1 MSSKLLVNTPS
12 GKQEVIEIGLG
23 GGYFDDSRVV
33 WDERKDG
40 KLPDDIQI
48 GKMKRVNDALITADD
63 FMPEHVTAIEQES
76 IKQQEIDTVKEI
88 KEYKTVKELSE
99 QVYALTKLLTE
110 KGLI

>member
-12 GKQEVIEIGLG
+12 GKQEVIEIGFG
-23 GGYFDDSRVV
+23 GGYFDDSRIV
-33 WDERKDG
+33 WDERFDG

-48 GKMKRVNDALITADD
+48 GKMQRVNNALVTADD
-63 FMPEHVTAIEQES
+63 YMPEHVTATEQES
-76 IKQQEIDTVKEI
+76 IKQQEIETVKQP

-99 QVYALTKLLTE
+99 QVNALTKLLTE

>member
-12 GKQEVIEIGLG
+12 GKQEVIEIGSG
-23 GGYFDDSRVV
+23 GGYFDDARVV

-40 KLPDDIQI
+40 KMPDDIQI
-48 GKMKRVNDALITADD
+48 GKMKRINNTLVTSDEFI
-63 FMPEHVTAIEQES
+63 PEHIAATEQES
-76 IKQQEIDTVKEI
+76 IKQQEIETVKEI

-99 QVYALTKLLTE
+99 QVNALTKLLTE

>member
-12 GKQEVIEIGLG
+12 GKQEVIEIGFG
-23 GGYFDDSRVV
+23 GGYFDESRIV
-33 WDERKDG
+33 WDERFDG

-48 GKMKRVNDALITADD
+48 GKMKRVNDALVTADD
-63 FMPEHVTAIEQES
+63 FIPEHVAATEQEA
-76 IKQQEIDTVKEI
+76 IKQQEIETVKKI

-99 QVYALTKLLTE
+99 QVNALTKILTE

>member
-12 GKQEVIEIGLG
+12 GKQEVIEIGFG
-23 GGYFDDSRVV
+23 GGYFDDARVV

-40 KLPDDIQI
+40 KMPDDIQI
-48 GKMKRVNDALITADD
+48 GKMRRVNNALVTADD
-63 FMPEHVTAIEQES
+63 FIPEHIAATEQES
-76 IKQQEIDTVKEI
+76 IKQQEIETVKEI

-99 QVYALTKLLTE
+99 QVNALTKLLTE

>member
-12 GKQEVIEIGLG
+12 GKQEVIEIGAG
-23 GGYFDDSRVV
+23 GGYFDNARVV

-48 GKMKRVNDALITADD
+48 GKMHRVNNALVTSDEFIH
-63 FMPEHVTAIEQES
+63 EHVVATEHES
-76 IKQQEIDTVKEI
+76 IKQQHIETVKEI

-99 QVYALTKLLTE
+99 QVNALTKLLTE

>member
-12 GKQEVIEIGLG
+12 GKQEVIEIGAG

-48 GKMKRVNDALITADD
+48 GKMQRVNNTLVTSDEFI
-63 FMPEHVTAIEQES
+63 PEHIAATEQES
-76 IKQQEIDTVKEI
+76 IKQQEIETVKEI

-99 QVYALTKLLTE
+99 QVNALTKLLTE

>member
-12 GKQEVIEIGLG
+12 GKQEVIEIGSG
-23 GGYFDDSRVV
+23 GGYFDETLVV

-40 KLPDDIQI
+40 KMPDDIQI
-48 GKMKRVNDALITADD
+48 GKMKRINNTLVTSDEFI
-63 FMPEHVTAIEQES
+63 PEHVAVTEQES
-76 IKQQEIDTVKEI
+76 IKQQEIETVKEI

-99 QVYALTKLLTE
+99 QVNALTKLLTE

>member
-12 GKQEVIEIGLG
+12 GKQEVIEIGFG
-23 GGYFDDSRVV
+23 GGYFDDTRVV

-48 GKMKRVNDALITADD
+48 GKMKRINNTLVTSDEFI
-63 FMPEHVTAIEQES
+63 PEHIAATEQES
-76 IKQQEIDTVKEI
+76 IKQQEIETVKQP

-99 QVYALTKLLTE
+99 QVNALTKLLTE

>member
-12 GKQEVIEIGLG
+12 GKQEVIEIGFG

-48 GKMKRVNDALITADD
+48 GKMQRVNNALITADD
-63 FMPEHVTAIEQES
+63 YMPEHVTATEQES
-76 IKQQEIDTVKEI
+76 IKQKEIETVKEI

-99 QVYALTKLLTE
+99 QVNALTKLLTE

>member
-48 GKMKRVNDALITADD
+48 GKMQRVNNALVTSDEFIH
-63 FMPEHVTAIEQES
+63 EHVVATEQES
-76 IKQQEIDTVKEI
+76 IKQQHIETVKEI

-99 QVYALTKLLTE
+99 QVNALTKLLTE

>member
-12 GKQEVIEIGLG
+12 GKQEVIEIGAG
-23 GGYFDDSRVV
+23 GGYFDNARVV

-63 FMPEHVTAIEQES
+63 FIPDHVAATEQEA
-76 IKQQEIDTVKEI
+76 IKQQEIETVKQP

-99 QVYALTKLLTE
+99 QVNALTKILID

>member
-12 GKQEVIEIGLG
+12 GKQEVIEIGSG
-23 GGYFDDSRVV
+23 GGYFDDARVV

-40 KLPDDIQI
+40 KLPDDIKI
-48 GKMKRVNDALITADD
+48 GKMQRVNNALVTADEY
-63 FMPEHVTAIEQES
+63 MPEHVTATEQES
-76 IKQQEIDTVKEI
+76 IKHQEIETVKEI

-99 QVYALTKLLTE
+99 QVNALTKLLTE